1 MKHLKTIIFALLA
14 LNLSAQNL
22 ETDSTIIVSGVEV
35 NKSGAIV
42 QTGVAFD
49 TISIDTFGFADV
61 VERQLFDTISID
73 SLSLVARGQIIS
85 SLDSE
90 RASFDR
96 KISRLQDKRKEV
108 LTKIREQD
116 RLIKKTRRKSD
127 GKAKG
132 FRSTLTVTFEADEA
146 PTGVEMNKSEALK
159 SILID
164 REYKNAKAI
173 ADTYRTAAELKRVAV
188 ELGITPKG
196 NKNAVAQQI
205 FDFINQ

>member
-1 MKHLKTIIFALLA
+1 M
-14 LNLSAQNL
+14 
-22 ETDSTIIVSGVEV
+22 G
-35 NKSGAIV
+35 
-42 QTGVAFD
+42 
-49 TISIDTFGFADV
+49 
-61 VERQLFDTISID
+61 
-73 SLSLVARGQIIS
+73 
-85 SLDSE
+85 SE
-90 RASFDR
+90 MCIRDSFDR